1 MEELVG
7 WFAFF
12 ALRNE
17 EQEKEMERAKMGA
30 SSRSQYG

>member
-17 EQEKEMERAKMGA
+17 EQEKEMERAKA
-30 SSRSQYG
+30 AESVDDF